1 MKGVLIMAVL
11 KQTIH
16 IAVNQNMMSY
26 LKKRADEHGLTMCG
40 FIKFIIAQYMAND
53 KQWQELNR

>member
-1 MKGVLIMAVL
+1 MAVL

-16 IAVNQNMMSY
+16 LAVNQNMMSY
-26 LKKRADEHGLTMCG
+26 LKKRSEENGLTMCG

-53 KQWQELNR
+53 KQWQELDK